1 MFSRILI
8 LEKLRLMSALFIV
21 WAGLGPYAIAVAA
34 DKVKET
40 PAQMLYVTEGTF
52 EEVKENVDLAITGQG
67 LVVNSIATV
76 GDMLESTGKDLGA
89 TRQVYVHGDVFE
101 FCSAT
106 LSREMLEA
114 DQFNLVYCPYT
125 IQVFEIPEQPGRVFV
140 GYRRPDITGNEAS
153 RTALQKVEALLETI
167 VNEALSW

>member
-1 MFSRILI
+1 MI
-8 LEKLRLMSALFIV
+8 ALVFV
-21 WAGLGPYAIAVAA
+21 WAGPGPYAVAVAA

-40 PAQMLYVTEGTF
+40 PVQMLYVTEGAF
-52 EEVKENVDLAITGQG
+52 EEVKENIDLAITDQG
-67 LVVNSIATV
+67 LVINNIATV

-125 IQVFEIPEQPGRVFV
+125 IQVFEVPEQPGRIYV
-140 GYRRPDITGNEAS
+140 GYRRPDVTGSEAS
-153 RTALQKVEALLETI
+153 RMALQKVEALLDTI

>member
-1 MFSRILI
+1 MFSR
-8 LEKLRLMSALFIV
+8 KLTLQKLGLMIALVFV
-21 WAGLGPYAIAVAA
+21 STGPGPYAVAVAA

-40 PAQMLYVTEGTF
+40 PAQMLYVTEGAF
-52 EEVKENVDLAITGQG
+52 EEVKENIDLAITDQG
-67 LVVNSIATV
+67 LVINSIATV

-89 TRQVYVHGDVFE
+89 TRQVYVHGDIFE

-125 IQVFEIPEQPGRVFV
+125 IQVFEIPEQPGRIFV
-140 GYRRPDITGNEAS
+140 GYRRPDITGSEAS
-153 RTALQKVEALLETI
+153 RAALQKVEALLDTI